1 MPKNRLP
8 PGALA
13 SHGAALRRSRRRRRR
28 VGAIPTYPQEGDDDC
43 HGDSGPAGD
52 ISDYGDIQWCW
63 AYLTEFVFGH
73 VDPSVAAEGGAE
85 CARGSREVGRI
96 REPGHKGVARRVQ
109 GDGGGSLPL
118 DAA

>member
-28 VGAIPTYPQEGDDDC
+28 AGAIPTYPQEGDDC

-52 ISDYGDIQWCW
+52 ITDYGDIQWCW
-63 AYLTEFVFGH
+63 AYRTEFDFGH
-73 VDPSVAAEGGAE
+73 VDASVAAERGAE
-85 CARGSREVGRI
+85 AAGGSREVGRI